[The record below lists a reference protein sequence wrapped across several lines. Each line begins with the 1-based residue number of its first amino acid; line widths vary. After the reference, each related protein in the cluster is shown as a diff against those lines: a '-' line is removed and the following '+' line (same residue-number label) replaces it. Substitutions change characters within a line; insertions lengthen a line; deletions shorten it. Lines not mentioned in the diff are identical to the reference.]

1 MEKQAIEIIKD
12 LFISLLIVICIII
25 ILSFV
30 FYDKIALGKVIPE
43 VDEYVL
49 SNEMQDALENTELEN
64 TQEVIINYYIDA
76 GDLKKYETTKEYDKG
91 KSNPFAT
98 EEIFNNVVGGNET
111 DGNNTSSPTNNSNA
125 SNNFYEDDVTK

>member
-125 SNNFYEDDVTK
+125 SNNFYEDDGTK